1 MISSKRKTGLPAFS
15 AGLMRGFSRI
25 RLNFLVLGGLMLLIA
40 RPGLNA
46 AEGFSAPP
54 GVNIKAQVSLL
65 KERVTTLARN
75 LVGDKLVDVVV
86 DVNYIRSDQSKRN
99 QANRVKLPGF
109 NQQVVLKKNN
119 EREIVS
125 DYTRVRQILVMIADT
140 FPVETDAVAQEL
152 RLSGKFS
159 EAKGDNIRV
168 MKVPERTTG
177 EERAPGNKDGN
188 LRRLSQKLKSKNRGK
203 PGKTP
208 GIKPDPQETISEAKS
223 TVFLLRA
230 RGAFFK
236 GNYSQALDQI
246 LKSIARNPENP
257 QAYTMLGSLYY
268 AVDWKIMAVKYWKKA
283 LALAPENPELRKLI
297 DQVLLGSPEN

>member
-1 MISSKRKTGLPAFS
+1 MMASQGKIRRPALF
-15 AGLMRGFSRI
+15 AGLMKGFRPI
-25 RLNFLVLGGLMLLIA
+25 GLNLLVLSGLMLLTA
-40 RPGLNA
+40 RPVLHA

-54 GVNIKAQVSLL
+54 GVNVKAQVALL

-86 DVNYIRSDQSKRN
+86 DVNYLRSSRSKN

-109 NQQVVLKKNN
+109 HQQVILRKGN
-119 EREIVS
+119 EWEIVS

-140 FPVETDAVAQEL
+140 FPVEIEAVAQEL

-159 EAKGDNIRV
+159 EARGDNLRV
-168 MKVPERTTG
+168 LKVPERKP
-177 EERAPGNKDGN
+177 EEEQRPENKDEN
-188 LRRLSQKLKSKNRGK
+188 LTRLSKKLKSKNRGK
-203 PGKTP
+203 PGKMP
-208 GIKPDPQETISEAKS
+208 GIKPDAQETISEAES

-230 RGAFFK
+230 RAAFFQ
-236 GNYSQALDQI
+236 GNYTQALDQI
-246 LKSIARNPENP
+246 LQSIAKNSDNP

-297 DQVLLGSPEN
+297 DQVLLGTPEK

>member
-1 MISSKRKTGLPAFS
+1 MIASKWKIRWPALPAGF
-15 AGLMRGFSRI
+15 MKGFSRI
-25 RLNFLVLGGLMLLIA
+25 RLDLLVLSGLMLLMA

-65 KERVTTLARN
+65 KERVSTLARN

-86 DVNYIRSDQSKRN
+86 DVNYLRSDRSKN

-109 NQQVVLKKNN
+109 YQQVILKKNN
-119 EREIVS
+119 QREIVS

-140 FPVETDAVAQEL
+140 FPVETKAVAQEL
-152 RLSGKFS
+152 RLAGKFS
-159 EAKGDNIRV
+159 EAKGDSLRV
-168 MKVPERTTG
+168 LKVPERKP
-177 EERAPGNKDGN
+177 ERERTPKDEN
-188 LRRLSQKLKSKNRGK
+188 LTRLSQKLKSKNQGK
-203 PGKTP
+203 PGKMP
-208 GIKPDPQETISEAKS
+208 GIKPDPQETLSEAES

-230 RGAFFK
+230 RAAFFK

-246 LKSIARNPENP
+246 LRSIARNSENP

-297 DQVLLGSPEN
+297 DQVQLGTPEN

>member
-1 MISSKRKTGLPAFS
+1 MILSKWKIRGLALPAGFINS
-15 AGLMRGFSRI
+15 FSRI
-25 RLNFLVLGGLMLLIA
+25 RMVLLVLSGLVLLVA

-65 KERVTTLARN
+65 KERVSTLARN

-86 DVNYIRSDQSKRN
+86 DVNYLRSDRLKN
-99 QANRVKLPGF
+99 QANKVKLPGF
-109 NQQVVLKKNN
+109 NQQVILKKNN
-119 EREIVS
+119 QREILS

-140 FPVETDAVAQEL
+140 FPVETEAVAQEL
-152 RLSGKFS
+152 RLAGKFS
-159 EAKGDNIRV
+159 DAKGDSLRV
-168 MKVPERTTG
+168 LKVPERKSAQ
-177 EERAPGNKDGN
+177 ERRLENKDEN
-188 LRRLSQKLKSKNRGK
+188 LTSLSQKLKSKTRGK
-203 PGKTP
+203 PGEMP

-230 RGAFFK
+230 RAAFFK

-246 LKSIARNPENP
+246 LQSISRNSDNP

-283 LALAPENPELRKLI
+283 LALTPENPELRKLI
-297 DQVLLGSPEN
+297 DQVQLGAPEQ